1 LKYKQGDI
9 VLTSSRAGDAI
20 PQTHVKLKERVVVPQ
35 DGSWGGYSG
44 WHAEV
49 MYEKEAKALRK
60 YSIPLRVGDL
70 TFVFDDCI
78 IGKEQS

>member
-1 LKYKQGDI
+1 MRYNEGDI
-9 VLTSSRAGDAI
+9 VLTSSPAGEAV
-20 PQTHVKLKERVVVPQ
+20 PLTHVRLKERVVVPQ

-49 MYEKEAKALRK
+49 VYEEEALALRK

-70 TFVFDDCI
+70 TFVYDDCI
-78 IGKEQS
+78 IKKEQS